1 MSTHDGKTVEGPL
14 SLCDLLGIGV
24 AESPD
29 GLALISADTRW
40 TWRMLDDLSDRL
52 AHGLLE
58 LGLKP
63 GDRIASLMPN
73 RPALVVHYIA
83 CFKAGLVATPLN
95 YRYMGPEIDH
105 ALEISGARVLLAH
118 VEREADLATCKLAGE
133 LPLGRIQ
140 FGGKGGSGPSFDD
153 LIEGDRPPV
162 RSNASLPFGSGRHL
176 LHIWQHRTPQR
187 SHPYARDARLDAR
200 HGDSCARAQLL

>member
-1 MSTHDGKTVEGPL
+1 MEGPL

-52 AHGLLE
+52 AHSLLE

-63 GDRIASLMPN
+63 GDRVASLMPN

-118 VEREADLATCKLAGE
+118 VEREEDLATSQLAGE
-133 LPLGRIQ
+133 LPLAASSSEGRA
-140 FGGKGGSGPSFDD
+140 
-153 LIEGDRPPV
+153 EAAR
-162 RSNASLPFGSGRHL
+162 RSM
-176 LHIWQHRTPQR
+176 T
-187 SHPYARDARLDAR
+187 
-200 HGDSCARAQLL
+200 